1 MPDPMIQQTE
11 IQRMGPR
18 PLGLHLALGG
28 STWISGAVALPA
40 ALAGMIPWHD
50 TLAERAEKL
59 MKKMS
64 KENVS
69 ALQAAMVT
77 EAGFRLEKA
86 LSGIDAYRKHPYR
99 RQTGSPPSIHSVGSC
114 RLLDYGSDTAK
125 KDQDRVILCVPSLIN
140 PAYILDLD
148 EKASLLCDLRDRGF
162 RPLLIDWGIPGNDE
176 KKFTVSDYVTLRLR
190 PMLEAACKI
199 GGGQVDLLGYCMGG
213 NLALALAQLEAPGIR
228 HLALLATPWDFHV
241 SSSTQR
247 QAINTMM
254 SGVVAAFDTMGEVP
268 VDFLQLF
275 FTSLDPTLNDRKFRR
290 FADMDQN
297 SAAARLFVATED
309 WANDGAPLTTK
320 VARECLHDWY
330 GSNAP
335 ARGEWQIAGQTIKP
349 EKIKIPA
356 IVVIPSRDRIVPPD
370 SARALADALP
380 HATLLNASAG
390 HVAMLTQTAS
400 RKKIVDKLSA
410 FLD

>member
-1 MPDPMIQQTE
+1 MPDSAIKQSE

-28 STWISGAVALPA
+28 STWISGAMALPA

-50 TLAERAEKL
+50 TLSERAGKL
-59 MKKMS
+59 MEKVS
-64 KENVS
+64 KEDVS

-77 EAGFRLEKA
+77 EAGNRLQKA
-86 LSGIDAYRKHPYR
+86 LSGIDAYRKHPYK
-99 RQTGSPPSIHSVGSC
+99 RQTVSPPSIHTIGSC
-114 RLLDYGSDTAK
+114 RLLDYGSDTTQK
-125 KDQDRVILCVPSLIN
+125 HRDRVVLCVPSLIN
-140 PAYILDLD
+140 PSYILDLD
-148 EKASLLCDLRDRGF
+148 EKASLLRDLQARGF
-162 RPLLIDWGIPGNDE
+162 RPLLVDWGIPGDEE
-176 KKFTVSDYVTLRLR
+176 KKFAVSDYVTLRLR

-213 NLALALAQLEAPGIR
+213 NLALALAQLETPGIR

-241 SSSTQR
+241 TSPAQR

-275 FTSLDPTLNDRKFRR
+275 FASLDPTLNDRKFRR

-309 WANDGAPLTTK
+309 WANDGAPLTTQ

-335 ARGEWQIAGQTIKP
+335 GRGEWQVAGQTIRPDQIQKR
-349 EKIKIPA
+349 A
-356 IVVIPSRDRIVPPD
+356 IVVIPSRDRIVPPE
-370 SARALADALP
+370 SARALAEALP
-380 HATLLNASAG
+380 HATLLNAGAG
-390 HVAMLTQTAS
+390 HVSMITHTAS
-400 RKKIVDKLSA
+400 RNKIVEELTA